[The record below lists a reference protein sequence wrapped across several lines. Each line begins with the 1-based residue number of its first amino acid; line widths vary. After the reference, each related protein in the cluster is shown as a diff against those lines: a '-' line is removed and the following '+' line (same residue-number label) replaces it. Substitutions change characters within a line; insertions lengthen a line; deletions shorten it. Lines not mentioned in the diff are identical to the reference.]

1 MPKKKKP
8 TAKELLIAGAAYFL
22 IFAGS
27 GVEKIGGGDNDNVCG
42 GKERWPQKVMADAAA
57 NSIDETPVDT
67 TIEGLNKINTT
78 LKDTKYK
85 ENGPRMGIESR
96 IYRIKNCF
104 ITDVLREDDNDLH
117 LVIEDGHKHTMI
129 AEIPD
134 PNCPDAKNSLWG
146 DDFRKVRKT
155 LEENAGSYRH
165 YLFTITG
172 PLFVDR
178 FHNQTGSAPNNTE
191 IHPIISIKRGK
202 RINPIPQ

>member
-1 MPKKKKP
+1 MPKKKKLTP
-8 TAKELLIAGAAYFL
+8 KKFIIAGVTYFFLFAGAA
-22 IFAGS
+22 
-27 GVEKIGGGDNDNVCG
+27 EKIGGADNDNKCG
-42 GKERWPQKVMADAAA
+42 GEERWPQKVLGDAAA
-57 NSIDETPVDT
+57 LAIDETPTDT

-85 ENGPRMGIESR
+85 QDGPRMGIESR
-96 IYRIKNCF
+96 IYRIRNCY

-134 PNCPDAKNSLWG
+134 PECTAAKHSPWG
-146 DDFRKVRKT
+146 DNFREVRKT
-155 LEENAGSYRH
+155 LEQNAGSYRH

-178 FHNQTGSAPNNTE
+178 FHNQTGAAPNNTE

-202 RINPIPQ
+202 RINPIAQ